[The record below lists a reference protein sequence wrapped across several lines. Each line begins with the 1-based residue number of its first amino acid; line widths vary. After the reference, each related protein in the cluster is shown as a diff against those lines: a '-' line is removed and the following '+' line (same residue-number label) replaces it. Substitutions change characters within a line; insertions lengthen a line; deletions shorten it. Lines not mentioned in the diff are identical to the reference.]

1 MAIQRRW
8 RAWLNDQ
15 LVDRWL
21 SNGRYHQLNLVK
33 GDHANPEYRIADDVR
48 IATESPV
55 DFVTGVTHA
64 LLSAATFIV
73 VLWTVGGALDVS
85 VAGLQLHI
93 PGFLVIA
100 ALAYALLASGA
111 MVLVGRR
118 FVSASESK
126 NQSEAEYRYLLTRLR
141 ENGESIAL
149 IQGEEEERAGLA
161 RSLRKVLSA
170 WRDIAVQTMKTTSVS
185 QTSGF
190 IAPVLPIILCA
201 PKFLDGSMS
210 LGQVMQAASAFT
222 IVQGAF
228 NWLVDNYPKLADWT
242 ASARRV
248 ASLMVSLDA
257 LEEAEVGDD
266 VGRIVID
273 REGDGP
279 ALRLRDLSVTLDDG
293 TAVVG
298 ETDVAIETGER
309 VLIAGESGTGKST
322 LVRAIAGLC
331 PWGGG
336 SIEVKN
342 GAKMFLLPQRP
353 YVRGDNQG
361 EKPATIR
368 MRLRRRGRI
377 EGRA

>member
-1 MAIQRRW
+1 MLSAALLLVILLVVGAAYAMNAWNRAIFDALQTRDAPAVAQLSLLYFVILAFSVLLGITQVHFRMAIQRRW
-8 RAWLNDQ
+8 RPWLNDQ

-21 SNGRYHQLNLVK
+21 SNGRYYQLNLVK

-73 VLWTVGGALDVS
+73 VLWTIGGALDVT

-126 NQSEAEYRYLLTRLR
+126 NQSEAEYRYILTRLR

-190 IAPVLPIILCA
+190 IAPVLPSSC
-201 PKFLDGSMS
+201 
-210 LGQVMQAASAFT
+210 
-222 IVQGAF
+222 
-228 NWLVDNYPKLADWT
+228 
-242 ASARRV
+242 ARR
-248 ASLMVSLDA
+248 SS
-257 LEEAEVGDD
+257 
-266 VGRIVID
+266 
-273 REGDGP
+273 
-279 ALRLRDLSVTLDDG
+279 S
-293 TAVVG
+293 
-298 ETDVAIETGER
+298 TGQCP
-309 VLIAGESGTGKST
+309 LGKS
-322 LVRAIAGLC
+322 C
-331 PWGGG
+331 
-336 SIEVKN
+336 K
-342 GAKMFLLPQRP
+342 
-353 YVRGDNQG
+353 
-361 EKPATIR
+361 
-368 MRLRRRGRI
+368 RRRPSP
-377 EGRA
+377 